1 MKLTVTIKRFLRSP
15 LSVTM
20 SFLVLCCV
28 LVLYNSCNERNPKNI
43 QETKPGS
50 TSEGPADTT
59 KPKAHMLGDA
69 GRGKEVFRFET
80 FGNEGFWFNAM
91 RWQQGVIDA
100 KFTPKQMLG
109 IGLHIDIES
118 EQLDEG
124 LRQKLADEFKTDLSP
139 ERAPLLNDPKTTIA
153 LLNANAFIGVV
164 AKDSNKDKRL
174 SILEGDQVGVS
185 CAICHTI
192 TDKSIFNMADA
203 GSAGKRIDG
212 PAPLT
217 FNMGRFLA
225 LANNSR
231 AYYPNMQ
238 QIFLGVSIGRAARG
252 MRPTSTE
259 KEVDEYLSNAK
270 FYPVG
275 TFDETS
281 DGNGNSVK
289 NVPLFRQDLAAPY
302 GTSGEFDL
310 FTNIS
315 NSSYTTNLDLTTL
328 ATTEGLEFLKGLGGP
343 AGEQIHKEYKQILE
357 ETGVTGYPFVQAKM
371 TGKPGEL
378 NTIVGRRVDDQK
390 LEDMT
395 AYVFALKAPPAPK
408 VNEEMAMRGKKMFL
422 DNCTSCH
429 NADQSKP
436 VPTTLVDL
444 KTLWPGYTP
453 LVVGLRGNKKLTKI
467 LNSPGDFDDKMVI
480 VDASAHGGPRG
491 NALPLLLDLARTTL
505 FLHDASVRSLDE
517 LLDPKRGKNSPH
529 PFYINDKAQRA
540 DMIEF
545 LRGLEADSGKQTG
558 MAKNLSEHSR
568 QDRTSSLHL
577 AHTRRK

>member
-1 MKLTVTIKRFLRSP
+1 MLCCL
-15 LSVTM
+15 
-20 SFLVLCCV
+20 LVLHIA
-28 LVLYNSCNERNPKNI
+28 CNERNPKNI
-43 QETKPGS
+43 QGTKPRTAS
-50 TSEGPADTT
+50 DGPTDTI
-59 KPKAHMLGDA
+59 KPKPHILGDA
-69 GRGKEVFRFET
+69 GRGKDVFRFET
-80 FGNEGFWFNAM
+80 FGNEGFWFDAM
-91 RWQQGVIDA
+91 RWQQGVADS
-100 KFTPKQMLG
+100 KFTPKQMLE
-109 IGLHIDIES
+109 IGLHIDTES
-118 EQLDEG
+118 EGLDPE
-124 LRQKLADEFKTDLSP
+124 LRKKLEAEFKTDLSP
-139 ERAPLLNDPKTTIA
+139 ERAPLLNNPKTTIA

-164 AKDSNKDKRL
+164 AKDSNKDKQI
-174 SILEGDQVGVS
+174 SILKGDRVGVS

-192 TDKSIFNMADA
+192 TDKSFFDMSGG

-252 MRPTSTE
+252 VRPTSTE

-270 FYPVG
+270 FYPAG

-315 NSSYTTNLDLTTL
+315 NSSYTTNLDLSTL
-328 ATTEGLEFLKGLGGP
+328 ATPQGLEFLKGLGGP
-343 AGEQIHKEYKQILE
+343 AGEQIHKEYKQILQ

-371 TGKPGEL
+371 AGKPGEL
-378 NTIVGRRVDDQK
+378 NNVVGRRVDDQK
-390 LEDMT
+390 LQDMT
-395 AYVFALKAPPAPK
+395 AYVFALQAPPAPK
-408 VNEEMAMRGKKMFL
+408 VNEEMAMRGRELFRT
-422 DNCTSCH
+422 NCTSCH

-436 VPTTLVDL
+436 VPATLVDL

-453 LVVGLRGNKKLTKI
+453 IVVGLRGNKKLSKI

-480 VDASAHGGPRG
+480 VDASAHGSLRG

-505 FLHDASVRSLDE
+505 FLHDASVKSLDE

-529 PFYINDKAQRA
+529 PFYIDNKDKRA
-540 DMIEF
+540 EMIEF
-545 LRGLEADSGKQTG
+545 LRGLDTDSTKMTNNKKL
-558 MAKNLSEHSR
+558 AKN
-568 QDRTSSLHL
+568 
-577 AHTRRK
+577 